1 MAIKYLK
8 KAIKTPSTD
17 DHKTREIVQNIL
29 NDIEKRREEGIK
41 EVTKKF
47 DSYEGEIIV
56 SKEKIEEASKKVDQK
71 TKDDIHFSYERV
83 RKFAEHQLQSMNNN
97 FEIELSDGLFAG
109 QKLIPVDTAGC
120 YIPGG
125 RYAHISSAVMAITP
139 AKVAGVRTFIC
150 ASPPKDENGANPGII
165 YAANLCG
172 ANVILNLGG
181 IAAIASMTYGCFDN
195 PPVDFLVGAGNQY
208 VAEAKRIVYGKV
220 GIDQFA
226 GPTEIAIIA
235 DKSADKEIV
244 AVDIV
249 GQAEHG
255 YNSPG
260 WLFTTDK
267 SIAEYTI
274 KRVVVPTYQAVSGAG
289 KAAMDELFDQTKNF
303 LDKKNI
309 VSKNFTKQIAFNL
322 IPHIDV
328 FDKDGYT
335 KEELKMI
342 NETKKILD
350 ENINVTATCVRV
362 PVRTGHSE
370 SINIE
375 FEKSY
380 DLENITRI
388 LNNAP
393 GCKVIDGRKDGGYI
407 TPLEAE
413 NDYTTYISRIRKDNS
428 NVKAINIWVV
438 SDNLLKGAALNTV
451 QIAECLMKKFKAI
464 L

>member
-1 MAIKYLK
+1 MNFAIIGASGNVGRKTIEILEKSKISFKELFLVASAKSAGK
-8 KAIKTPSTD
+8 KVKF
-17 DHKTREIVQNIL
+17 REKE
-29 NDIEKRREEGIK
+29 IEIENLENYDFSKAQITIFAAGS
-41 EVTKKF
+41 EVAKKW
-47 DSYEGEIIV
+47 V
-56 SKEKIEEASKKVDQK
+56 SKAAKKTIVIDNSSFFRMQK
-71 TKDDIHFSYERV
+71 NIPLVVPEV
-83 RKFAEHQLQSMNNN
+83 N
-97 FEIELSDGLFAG
+97 SDALN
-109 QKLIPVDTAGC
+109 K
-120 YIPGG
+120 
-125 RYAHISSAVMAITP
+125 H
-139 AKVAGVRTFIC
+139 
-150 ASPPKDENGANPGII
+150 ENIIANP
-165 YAANLCG
+165 NCST
-172 ANVILNLGG
+172 VQ
-181 IAAIASMTYGCFDN
+181 M
-195 PPVDFLVGAGNQY
+195 VLVL
-208 VAEAKRIVYGKV
+208 KPLH
-220 GIDQFA
+220 D
-226 GPTEIAIIA
+226 
-235 DKSADKEIV
+235 
-244 AVDIV
+244 
-249 GQAEHG
+249 
-255 YNSPG
+255 
-260 WLFTTDK
+260 
-267 SIAEYTI
+267 EYKI
-274 KRVVVPTYQAVSGAG
+274 KRVVVSTYQAVSGAG

-335 KEELKMI
+335 KEELKMT

-350 ENINVTATCVRV
+350 ENIDVTATCVRV

-393 GCKVIDGRKDGGYI
+393 GCKVIDDRKDGGYI

-451 QIAECLMKKFKAI
+451 QIAECLMKKI
-464 L
+464 SQ